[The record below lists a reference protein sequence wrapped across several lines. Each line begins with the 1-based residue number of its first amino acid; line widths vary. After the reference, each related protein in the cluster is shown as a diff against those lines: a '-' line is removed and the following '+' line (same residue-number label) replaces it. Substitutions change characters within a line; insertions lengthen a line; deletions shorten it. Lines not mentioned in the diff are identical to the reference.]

1 MRVQIP
7 PGGGRK
13 PCCSSVSVKRRTRLD
28 RQNILRSFISATHAA
43 HRRADRGRF
52 LRYLFG
58 LAPRSHSSDVC
69 GSVEK
74 CSVKLHYL
82 VEESPMSDFR
92 PCLITI
98 VLMWDGLAAG
108 GFLVPRSCGCPCIA
122 CFRARGSCR
131 PQAHSIYAFPPA
143 RASAANKISAGVVE
157 LKRVRPV
164 NAYWTRSRARLG
176 SMGRSRRGE
185 ARPPESAP
193 QRSAPFTPR
202 VQLNPRPERPIVACA
217 ASSRSRISSC
227 SR

>member
-1 MRVQIP
+1 MLHISI
-7 PGGGRK
+7 GK
-13 PCCSSVSVKRRTRLD
+13 DESSASP
-28 RQNILRSFISATHAA
+28 QNILRSFISATPAQS
-43 HRRADRGRF
+43 RRAIERRF
-52 LRYLFG
+52 LHRLFG
-58 LAPRSHSSDVC
+58 LAPVRAFLRLFWTCREVR
-69 GSVEK
+69 VQ
-74 CSVKLHYL
+74 LHYL
-82 VEESPMSDFR
+82 VEALRVSDFR
-92 PCLITI
+92 PCLVTI

-176 SMGRSRRGE
+176 SIGRSRRGE
-185 ARPPESAP
+185 ARTPESAP
-193 QRSAPFTPR
+193 QKSAPFTPR